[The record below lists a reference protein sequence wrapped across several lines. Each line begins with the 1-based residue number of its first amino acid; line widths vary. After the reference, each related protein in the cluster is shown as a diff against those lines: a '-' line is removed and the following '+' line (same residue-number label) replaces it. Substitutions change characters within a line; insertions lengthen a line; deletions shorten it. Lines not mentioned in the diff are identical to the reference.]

1 MSHQPFEDWILDD
14 EALSGEEQQ
23 ALDAHRA
30 VCASCTRL
38 GTARTA
44 VDRGLRQAGMVA
56 PSAGFTARFSQRL
69 AEQRVRDGRRQAW
82 GTFALAAAAAGVVA
96 IPLALRLSQDWMSL
110 GDWVVQM
117 LIRLYDAWVGLR
129 VARGF
134 IQVAWNSLPDA
145 LPPAWI
151 LGIVAAC
158 LGIGVVWI
166 ATLYR
171 FAYRRVT
178 EGA

>member
-14 EALSGEEQQ
+14 EALNGEEQQ

-30 VCASCTRL
+30 VCASCSRL

-44 VDRGLRQAGMVA
+44 VDSGLRQAGMIA
-56 PSAGFTARFSQRL
+56 PPAGFAARFSQRL

-96 IPLALRLSQDWMSL
+96 IPLVLRLSQAWMSP

-117 LIRLYDAWVGLR
+117 LIRLYDAWVGLC
-129 VARGF
+129 VALGF
-134 IQVAWNSLPDA
+134 VQVAWNSLPNA
-145 LPPAWI
+145 LPPAWV
-151 LGIVAAC
+151 LAFVAAC
-158 LGIGVVWI
+158 LGMVVIWI

-171 FAYRRVT
+171 FAFRRVT